1 MQEPIEEYLK
11 RLEHYGY
18 TEEERETVKQ
28 FRENAEHMPFD
39 QYQFLVDQRLI
50 FRTRKLKKKR
60 NIYFF
65 DDKLWILNHYHKGY
79 EYIGWLHS
87 EEFIEERERKREEE
101 KTAIAERRAEKKR
114 LTQLAKNPPQKPKR
128 KRIQKNV

>member
-1 MQEPIEEYLK
+1 MQESIEEYLK

-79 EYIGWLHS
+79 EYIGFFHS
-87 EEFIEERERKREEE
+87 EEFLAERTKKETEERRLIEE
-101 KTAIAERRAEKKR
+101 ARAEKKR
-114 LTQLAKNPPQKPKR
+114 LKQEAPVKQKR
-128 KRIQKNV
+128 KRIER

>member
-1 MQEPIEEYLK
+1 MQESIEEYLK

-28 FRENAEHMPFD
+28 FREKAEHMPFD

-87 EEFIEERERKREEE
+87 EEFLAERTKKETEERRLIEQ
-101 KTAIAERRAEKKR
+101 ARAEKKK
-114 LTQLAKNPPQKPKR
+114 LKQEVPVKQKR
-128 KRIQKNV
+128 KRIGK

>member
-39 QYQFLVDQRLI
+39 QYQFLVDQKLI

-87 EEFIEERERKREEE
+87 EEFLAERNKKETEERRLIEQ
-101 KTAIAERRAEKKR
+101 ARAEKKK
-114 LTQLAKNPPQKPKR
+114 LKQEAPVKQKR
-128 KRIQKNV
+128 KRIER

>member
-1 MQEPIEEYLK
+1 MQESIEEYLK

-18 TEEERETVKQ
+18 TEEERKMVKQ

-39 QYQFLVDQRLI
+39 QYQFLVDQRLS

-79 EYIGWLHS
+79 EYIGFFHT
-87 EEFIEERERKREEE
+87 EEFLAERTKKETEERRLIEQ
-101 KTAIAERRAEKKR
+101 ARAEKKK
-114 LTQLAKNPPQKPKR
+114 LKQEVPVKQKR
-128 KRIQKNV
+128 KRIVR

>member
-18 TEEERETVKQ
+18 TEEEKETVKQ

-39 QYQFLVDQRLI
+39 QYQFLVDQKLI

-87 EEFIEERERKREEE
+87 EEFLAERNKKETEERRLIEQ
-101 KTAIAERRAEKKR
+101 ARAEKKR
-114 LTQLAKNPPQKPKR
+114 LKQEAPVKQKR
-128 KRIQKNV
+128 KRIVR

>member
-87 EEFIEERERKREEE
+87 EEFLAERTKKETEERRLIEQ
-101 KTAIAERRAEKKR
+101 ARAEKKIAPVK
-114 LTQLAKNPPQKPKR
+114 QKR
-128 KRIQKNV
+128 KRIVR

>member
-1 MQEPIEEYLK
+1 MQESIEEYLK

-79 EYIGWLHS
+79 EYIGFFHS
-87 EEFIEERERKREEE
+87 EEFLAERTKKETEERRLIEQ
-101 KTAIAERRAEKKR
+101 ARAEKKR
-114 LTQLAKNPPQKPKR
+114 LKQEVPVKQKR
-128 KRIQKNV
+128 KRIER

>member
-1 MQEPIEEYLK
+1 MQESIEEYLK

-79 EYIGWLHS
+79 EYIGFFHT
-87 EEFIEERERKREEE
+87 EEFLAERNKKETEERRLIEE
-101 KTAIAERRAEKKR
+101 ARAEKKK
-114 LTQLAKNPPQKPKR
+114 LKQEVPVKQKR
-128 KRIQKNV
+128 KRIER

>member
-1 MQEPIEEYLK
+1 MQESIEEYLK

-87 EEFIEERERKREEE
+87 EEFLAERNKKETEERRLIEQ
-101 KTAIAERRAEKKR
+101 ARAEKKR
-114 LTQLAKNPPQKPKR
+114 LKQEAPVKQKR
-128 KRIQKNV
+128 KRIER

>member
-1 MQEPIEEYLK
+1 MQESIEEYLK

-18 TEEERETVKQ
+18 TEEEREMVKQ

-87 EEFIEERERKREEE
+87 EEFLAERTKKETEERRLIEE
-101 KTAIAERRAEKKR
+101 ARAEKKIAPVK
-114 LTQLAKNPPQKPKR
+114 QKR
-128 KRIQKNV
+128 KRIER

>member
-1 MQEPIEEYLK
+1 MQESIEEYLK

-39 QYQFLVDQRLI
+39 QYQFLVDQKLI

-65 DDKLWILNHYHKGY
+65 EDKLWILNHYHKGY

-87 EEFIEERERKREEE
+87 EEFLAERNKKETEERRLIEE
-101 KTAIAERRAEKKR
+101 ARAEKKR
-114 LTQLAKNPPQKPKR
+114 LKQEVPVKQKR
-128 KRIQKNV
+128 KRIER

>member
-1 MQEPIEEYLK
+1 MQEPIKEYLK

-87 EEFIEERERKREEE
+87 EEFLAERTKKETEERRLIEE
-101 KTAIAERRAEKKR
+101 ARAEKKR
-114 LTQLAKNPPQKPKR
+114 LKQEVPVKQKR
-128 KRIQKNV
+128 KRIER

>member
-11 RLEHYGY
+11 RLECYGY
-18 TEEERETVKQ
+18 TKEERETVKQ

-79 EYIGWLHS
+79 EYIGFFHS
-87 EEFIEERERKREEE
+87 EEFLAERTKKETEERRLIEQ
-101 KTAIAERRAEKKR
+101 ARAEKKR
-114 LTQLAKNPPQKPKR
+114 LKQEVPVKQKR
-128 KRIQKNV
+128 KRIVR

>member
-1 MQEPIEEYLK
+1 MQESIEEYLK

-28 FRENAEHMPFD
+28 FRENAEHIPFD

-87 EEFIEERERKREEE
+87 EEFLAERNKKETEERRLIEE
-101 KTAIAERRAEKKR
+101 ARAEKKR
-114 LTQLAKNPPQKPKR
+114 AKEAPVKQKR
-128 KRIQKNV
+128 KRIVR

>member
-1 MQEPIEEYLK
+1 MQESIEEYLK

-18 TEEERETVKQ
+18 TEEEREMVKQ

-87 EEFIEERERKREEE
+87 EEFLAERTKKETEERRLIEQ
-101 KTAIAERRAEKKR
+101 ARAEKKR
-114 LTQLAKNPPQKPKR
+114 LKQEVPVKQKR
-128 KRIQKNV
+128 KRIVK

>member
-39 QYQFLVDQRLI
+39 QYQFLVDQKLI

-87 EEFIEERERKREEE
+87 EEFLAERTKKETEERKLIEQ
-101 KTAIAERRAEKKR
+101 ARAEKKR
-114 LTQLAKNPPQKPKR
+114 LKQEVPVKQKR
-128 KRIQKNV
+128 KRIER

>member
-18 TEEERETVKQ
+18 TEEQRETVKN

-87 EEFIEERERKREEE
+87 EEFLAERTKKETEERRLIEQ
-101 KTAIAERRAEKKR
+101 ARAEKKR
-114 LTQLAKNPPQKPKR
+114 APVKQKR
-128 KRIQKNV
+128 KRIVR

>member
-1 MQEPIEEYLK
+1 MQESIEEYLK

-39 QYQFLVDQRLI
+39 QYQFLVDQKLI

-87 EEFIEERERKREEE
+87 EEFLAERNKKETEE
-101 KTAIAERRAEKKR
+101 KRLIEQARAEKKR
-114 LTQLAKNPPQKPKR
+114 LKQEVPVKQKR
-128 KRIQKNV
+128 KRIER

>member
-87 EEFIEERERKREEE
+87 EEFLAERTKKETEERRLIEE
-101 KTAIAERRAEKKR
+101 ARAEKKK
-114 LTQLAKNPPQKPKR
+114 LKQEVPVKQKR
-128 KRIQKNV
+128 KRIER

>member
-39 QYQFLVDQRLI
+39 QYQFLVDQKLI

-79 EYIGWLHS
+79 EYIGFFHS
-87 EEFIEERERKREEE
+87 EEFLAERTKKETEERRLIEQ
-101 KTAIAERRAEKKR
+101 ASAEKKR
-114 LTQLAKNPPQKPKR
+114 AKEVPVKQKR
-128 KRIQKNV
+128 KRIVQ

>member
-65 DDKLWILNHYHKGY
+65 DDKIWILNHYHKGY

-87 EEFIEERERKREEE
+87 EEFLAERTKKETEERRLIEQ
-101 KTAIAERRAEKKR
+101 ARAEKKR
-114 LTQLAKNPPQKPKR
+114 AKEAPVKQKR
-128 KRIQKNV
+128 KRIER

>member
-1 MQEPIEEYLK
+1 MQELIEEYLK

-87 EEFIEERERKREEE
+87 EEFLAERNKKETEERRLIEQ
-101 KTAIAERRAEKKR
+101 ARAEKKR
-114 LTQLAKNPPQKPKR
+114 LKQEAPVKQKR
-128 KRIQKNV
+128 KRIEK

>member
-18 TEEERETVKQ
+18 TEEQREMVKQ

-39 QYQFLVDQRLI
+39 QYQFLVDQKLI

-87 EEFIEERERKREEE
+87 EEFLAQR
-101 KTAIAERRAEKKR
+101 TKKE
-114 LTQLAKNPPQKPKR
+114 TEDN
-128 KRIQKNV
+128 IS

>member
-1 MQEPIEEYLK
+1 MQESIEEYLK

-87 EEFIEERERKREEE
+87 EEFLAERTKKETEERRLIEQ
-101 KTAIAERRAEKKR
+101 ARAEKKR
-114 LTQLAKNPPQKPKR
+114 LKQEVPVKQKR
-128 KRIQKNV
+128 KRIER

>member
-18 TEEERETVKQ
+18 TEEQRETVKN

-87 EEFIEERERKREEE
+87 EEFLAERTKKETEERRLIEQ
-101 KTAIAERRAEKKR
+101 ARAEKKKAPVK
-114 LTQLAKNPPQKPKR
+114 QKR
-128 KRIQKNV
+128 KRVVR

>member
-18 TEEERETVKQ
+18 TEEQRETVKQ

-79 EYIGWLHS
+79 EYIGFFHS
-87 EEFIEERERKREEE
+87 EEFLAERNKKETEERRLIEEV
-101 KTAIAERRAEKKR
+101 RAEKKK
-114 LTQLAKNPPQKPKR
+114 LKQEVPVKQKR
-128 KRIQKNV
+128 KRIER

>member
-18 TEEERETVKQ
+18 TEEQRETVKN
-28 FRENAEHMPFD
+28 FRENAEHMSFD
-39 QYQFLVDQRLI
+39 QYQFLVDQKLI

-87 EEFIEERERKREEE
+87 EEFLAERNKKETEERRLIEE
-101 KTAIAERRAEKKR
+101 ARAEKKR
-114 LTQLAKNPPQKPKR
+114 LKQEVPVKQKR
-128 KRIQKNV
+128 KRIER

>member
-18 TEEERETVKQ
+18 TEEEREVVKQ
-28 FRENAEHMPFD
+28 FRENAEYMPFD

-87 EEFIEERERKREEE
+87 EEFLAERAKKETEERRLIEE
-101 KTAIAERRAEKKR
+101 ARAEKKR
-114 LTQLAKNPPQKPKR
+114 LKQEAPVKQKR
-128 KRIQKNV
+128 KRIER

>member
-1 MQEPIEEYLK
+1 MQESIEEYLK

-18 TEEERETVKQ
+18 TEEEREMVKQ

-65 DDKLWILNHYHKGY
+65 EDKLWILNHYHKGY

-87 EEFIEERERKREEE
+87 EEFLAERTKKETEERRLIEQ
-101 KTAIAERRAEKKR
+101 ARAEKKR
-114 LTQLAKNPPQKPKR
+114 AKEVPVKQKR
-128 KRIQKNV
+128 KRIER

>member
-1 MQEPIEEYLK
+1 MDTKEPIEKYLK

-18 TEEERETVKQ
+18 TEEQREMVRI

-39 QYQFLVDQRLI
+39 QYQFLVDQKLI

-87 EEFIEERERKREEE
+87 EEFLAERTKKETEERRLIEE
-101 KTAIAERRAEKKR
+101 ARAEKKR
-114 LTQLAKNPPQKPKR
+114 LKQEAPVKQKLTR
-128 KRIQKNV
+128 

>member
-1 MQEPIEEYLK
+1 MQESIEEYLK

-87 EEFIEERERKREEE
+87 EEFLAERTKKETEERRLIEEV
-101 KTAIAERRAEKKR
+101 RAEKKR
-114 LTQLAKNPPQKPKR
+114 LKQEVPVKQKR
-128 KRIQKNV
+128 KRIER

>member
-1 MQEPIEEYLK
+1 MQESIEEYLK

-39 QYQFLVDQRLI
+39 QYQFLVDQKLI

-87 EEFIEERERKREEE
+87 EEFL
-101 KTAIAERRAEKKR
+101 AERNKKETEESRLIEQARAEKKK
-114 LTQLAKNPPQKPKR
+114 LKQEVPVKQKR
-128 KRIQKNV
+128 KRIER

>member
-1 MQEPIEEYLK
+1 MQELIEEYLK

-18 TEEERETVKQ
+18 TEEEREMVKQ

-87 EEFIEERERKREEE
+87 EEFLAERTKKETEERRLIEE
-101 KTAIAERRAEKKR
+101 ARAEKKR
-114 LTQLAKNPPQKPKR
+114 LKQEPSVKQKR
-128 KRIQKNV
+128 KRIVR

>member
-1 MQEPIEEYLK
+1 MQESIEEYLK

-79 EYIGWLHS
+79 EYIGFFHT
-87 EEFIEERERKREEE
+87 EEFLAERTKKETEERRLIEE
-101 KTAIAERRAEKKR
+101 ARAEKKK
-114 LTQLAKNPPQKPKR
+114 LKQEVPVKQKR
-128 KRIQKNV
+128 KRIER

>member
-1 MQEPIEEYLK
+1 MQESIEEYLK

-39 QYQFLVDQRLI
+39 QYQFLVDQKLI

-79 EYIGWLHS
+79 EYIGFFHS
-87 EEFIEERERKREEE
+87 EEFLAERTKKETEERRLIEE
-101 KTAIAERRAEKKR
+101 ARAEKKK
-114 LTQLAKNPPQKPKR
+114 LKQEVPVKQKR
-128 KRIQKNV
+128 KRIER

>member
-1 MQEPIEEYLK
+1 MSTQEPIEEYLK

-18 TEEERETVKQ
+18 TEEQRETVKQ

-39 QYQFLVDQRLI
+39 QYQFLVDQKLI

-87 EEFIEERERKREEE
+87 EEFLAERNKKETEEKRLIEE
-101 KTAIAERRAEKKR
+101 ARAEKKR
-114 LTQLAKNPPQKPKR
+114 AKEVPVKQKR
-128 KRIQKNV
+128 KRIER

>member
-1 MQEPIEEYLK
+1 MQEPIEKYLK
-11 RLEHYGY
+11 RLENYGY

-28 FRENAEHMPFD
+28 FRENAEHIPFD
-39 QYQFLVDQRLI
+39 QYQFLVDQKLI

-87 EEFIEERERKREEE
+87 EEFLAERNKKETEERRLIEQ
-101 KTAIAERRAEKKR
+101 ARAEKKR
-114 LTQLAKNPPQKPKR
+114 AKEAPVKQKR
-128 KRIQKNV
+128 KRIVR